1 MIYPNTSLKYQVVI
15 TAEGFSQD
23 LDPWKIIV
31 RDKYKLIHAV
41 INKNGC
47 IRDSE
52 GGFYFIL
59 PKVMTGIYDAITTVE
74 IPDDNY
80 AEGYMLLTDKQELVK
95 VGIETNPCV
104 PDVCPCHDTE
114 GLEVTFTRVFAKSID
129 DIDYLVDS
137 EGNYITTSEGKRIRF
152 VDGKEDTYKA
162 TRLDMTG
169 EQFKQLVEGTD
180 PNGEV
185 NTLPEVMNAM
195 TGIGDD
201 TTVKEETDVYYDE
214 EDECIYVNGARPKD
228 ESD

>member
-15 TAEGFSQD
+15 TADGFRQD
-23 LDPWKIIV
+23 LDPWNIVV
-31 RDKYKLIHAV
+31 RDKYKLVRLVIH
-41 INKNGC
+41 KEDC

-52 GGFYFIL
+52 GGFYFIF
-59 PKVMTGIYDAITTVE
+59 PKAQTGIYDAITTVE
-74 IPDDNY
+74 VPDDNY

-95 VGIETNPCV
+95 VGDFSKSCIDV
-104 PDVCPCHDTE
+104 VCPCHDTE
-114 GLEVTFTRVFAKSID
+114 GLEVTFTRVFTKSID

-137 EGNYITTSEGKRIRF
+137 EGAYITTSEGKRIRF

-169 EQFKQLVEGTD
+169 EHFKQLIEGTD

-201 TTVKEETDVYYDE
+201 TTVKNETDVYYDE
-214 EDECIYVNGARPKD
+214 EEECLYVNGTRPQD